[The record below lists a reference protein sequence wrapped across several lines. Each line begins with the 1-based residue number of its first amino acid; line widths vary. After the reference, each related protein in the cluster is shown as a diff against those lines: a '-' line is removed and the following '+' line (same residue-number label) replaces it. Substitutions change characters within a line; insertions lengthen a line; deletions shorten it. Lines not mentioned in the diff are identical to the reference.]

1 MYKYFNGNKAVAKKI
16 KNLKV
21 DKRLSE
27 KQLED
32 LHYIIKDHVNCAR
45 SELHYAVIAA
55 MQVIDV
61 NIQENEDVEKM
72 IDVLIQRPEKSAQKF
87 FSFACGVIAKI
98 EKK

>member
-1 MYKYFNGNKAVAKKI
+1 MYKYFNGNKAVAKKV

-32 LHYIIKDHVNCAR
+32 LHCAR